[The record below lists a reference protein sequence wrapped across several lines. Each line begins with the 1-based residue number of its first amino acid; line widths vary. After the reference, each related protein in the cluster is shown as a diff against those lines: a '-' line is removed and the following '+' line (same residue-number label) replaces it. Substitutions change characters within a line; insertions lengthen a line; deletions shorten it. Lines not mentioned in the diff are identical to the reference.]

1 MLFCMLGYEELV
13 SIWVSTLFLIS
24 PTQIK
29 QLFSNQLTN
38 YITLTNAVITVYL
51 LCPINVFSH
60 YIRDPVSEMYMIGFV
75 LIQK

>member
-38 YITLTNAVITVYL
+38 YITLTNAVITVPHKCFQSLYQGSSF
-51 LCPINVFSH
+51 INLYDWICAYSK
-60 YIRDPVSEMYMIGFV
+60 MKM
-75 LIQK
+75 